1 MLIGADWVVVCDLIS
16 LIGGIV
22 IGVSLMR
29 PRRFSG
35 SYNRRYD
42 Y

>member
-1 MLIGADWVVVCDLIS
+1 MIISIDWVIVYDLVS

-29 PRRFSG
+29 PGRYLGRS
-35 SYNRRYD
+35 RRY
-42 Y
+42 